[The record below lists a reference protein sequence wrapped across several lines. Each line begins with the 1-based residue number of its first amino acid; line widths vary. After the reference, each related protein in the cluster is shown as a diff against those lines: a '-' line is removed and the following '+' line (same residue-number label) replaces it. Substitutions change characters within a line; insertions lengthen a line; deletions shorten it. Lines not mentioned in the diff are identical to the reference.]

1 MSQDNYTQEVDDA
14 LADIDDIC
22 NESQQTAEIP
32 PTENTDHESA
42 ASAAQDFD
50 SMSIDEIEV
59 ELREKYSVRDF
70 QYVYNTLKKDPDGG
84 VEILLNISDSSKADA
99 MKPIL
104 YRLRALLTGDS
115 STVSEPSGGTIMPPS
130 QKESP
135 ENHDFESDS
144 VAVRSMEGKTLATVI
159 KSTLRNIPA
168 EIQSLNQFTCRG
180 GDDGK
185 TPINPRTGYPAK
197 WKLNNEI
204 FPFAECVEP
213 VEKGK
218 YEGVSFLILRD
229 NSILVIDLDHVVTNG
244 EIIDRKAQQIVNFF
258 KGKAYIELSK
268 SKTGLHIFTRYS
280 GDLPQ
285 WIFTNGKMKSFN
297 GDNDIK
303 YEFFIDDHLISPTGN
318 IFDNHSML
326 GTIDTGEL
334 AQFLRQ
340 VFCDEY
346 TRFIMLQFRSQ
357 GKLQLPTAGVEIDPN
372 ISFDIPPD
380 ELLEAAFQDP
390 QFAEF
395 AHVYQTGDSSIM
407 GGRSERDFRIIRQL
421 ITMTNGDL
429 GAVEYLFKR
438 SACYTNAG
446 QKNDPNPCAG
456 IGRKGKEKDQESY
469 LTRTIDKA
477 IDRWNGKSFVPKSIW
492 LKYIAPSLKKQGK
505 SRDNLDLSGYN
516 ATEFANSKLIRQ
528 EFPDLI
534 STVVG
539 DSERSN
545 LYNWN
550 GYVFERVFKQKLIEK
565 INKIG
570 EKLSIIAGHSDES
583 FAKILSSGAKK
594 IEAKGS
600 SIASLD
606 LAVSG
611 DRFHTTDEFNT
622 AKDWFSFSNCYINTN
637 PFSKDF
643 LQIIAPD
650 KSMLFTLSSSVAYKP
665 NAKCPIFRK
674 ALKRMLPNDQ
684 TRREFIKAMALNLIS
699 GNPGQRFYFIYGLGA
714 NGKSTIATAIFKV
727 LGKFAQSLKAN
738 VFRFNPNKD
747 GSAPSPE
754 WIQTRNKRAI
764 WFDEI
769 SPAFI
774 WDIERIKKI
783 AAGGFDN
790 DRLLFSNDMID
801 FKFECTPW
809 AILNERINLSNVN
822 DDALRRRIEVFYC
835 GEKIPEGERDDSFEQ
850 KLESQSEQEGIVAM
864 LIEEGLVNLFIDGGI
879 TPSPE
884 MKAWKDILLEN
895 EGDFTDKFYDEVL
908 EFDERA
914 SISLKALVA
923 VVKAWGKDL
932 PGSDEVKKVLE
943 NLSDRK
949 IKDSIRRY
957 FDSRHHDRHRV
968 YTRGD
973 CGERFQALG
982 VNPEHANL
990 KDIADEIEKALKKK
1004 QSKKNRQR
1012 YESSKQTDLNLDS

>member
-1 MSQDNYTQEVDDA
+1 MLDTMDKSELNSAIAKNDNLSNE
-14 LADIDDIC
+14 
-22 NESQQTAEIP
+22 NES
-32 PTENTDHESA
+32 N
-42 ASAAQDFD
+42 
-50 SMSIDEIEV
+50 
-59 ELREKYSVRDF
+59 
-70 QYVYNTLKKDPDGG
+70 
-84 VEILLNISDSSKADA
+84 KA
-99 MKPIL
+99 
-104 YRLRALLTGDS
+104 
-115 STVSEPSGGTIMPPS
+115 PSGGTSVSPTIEEIPDPA
-130 QKESP
+130 ESKIDSGAHQSMDA
-135 ENHDFESDS
+135 ENSNQTAKDSKSKDES
-144 VAVRSMEGKTLATVI
+144 LAQDTVEEKNPATI
-159 KSTLRNIPA
+159 TKSNIVSILRNIPQ
-168 EIQSLNQFTCRG
+168 ELQSLNQFTCRG

-185 TPINPRTGYPAK
+185 TPMNPRTGYPAK

-229 NSILVIDLDHVVTNG
+229 NSILVIDLDHVVANG

-268 SKTGLHIFTRYS
+268 SKTGLHIFVKIH

-285 WIFTNGKMKSFN
+285 WIFTNGRMKSFN

-326 GTIDTGEL
+326 GTIDMGEL
-334 AQFLRQ
+334 DQFLRQ

-346 TRFIMLQFRSQ
+346 TRFVMLQFRSQ
-357 GKLQLPTAGVEIDPN
+357 GKLQLPISGIEIDSN
-372 ISFDIPPD
+372 INFDIPPD
-380 ELLEAAFQDP
+380 ELIEATFNDP
-390 QFAEF
+390 RYAEF
-395 AHVYQTGDSSIM
+395 AHVYQTGDSSIA
-407 GGRSERDFRIIRQL
+407 GGRNQRDMRL
-421 ITMTNGDL
+421 ILSLLTMTNGDL
-429 GAVEYLFKR
+429 GAVEYLFKS
-438 SACYTNAG
+438 SACYTNPNLG
-446 QKNDPNPCAG
+446 TKKDPDSCAG
-456 IGRKGKEKDQESY
+456 ICRKQNPEYY
-469 LTRTIDKA
+469 LKHTFERA
-477 IDRWNGKSFVPKSIW
+477 IDRWDGKYFVPKSIW
-492 LKYIAPSLKKQGK
+492 LQYIASNQEKQGNPK
-505 SRDNLDLSGYN
+505 TELALSGYN

-550 GYVFERVFKQKLIEK
+550 GCVFERVLKQQIIGK

-570 EKLSIIAGHSDES
+570 EKLIAIASHSDES
-583 FAKILSSGAKK
+583 FAKILNSGAKK
-594 IEAKGS
+594 LETKS
-600 SIASLD
+600 SATASLD
-606 LAVSG
+606 LAVVD

-622 AKDWFSFSNCYINTN
+622 AKDWFAFINCYINTN

-643 LQIIAPD
+643 LKIIAPD
-650 KSMLFTLSSSVAYKP
+650 KSMLFTLSSSVVYKP
-665 NAKCPIFRK
+665 SAKCPIFRK

-769 SPAFI
+769 SPSFV
-774 WDIERIKKI
+774 WDIERVKKI

-790 DRLLFSNDMID
+790 GRLLFSNDMID

-835 GEKIPEGERDDSFEQ
+835 GEKVPESERDDYFEQ

-884 MKAWKDILLEN
+884 MKAWKDILLET

-923 VVKAWGKDL
+923 VVKAWGKSL
-932 PGSDEVKKVLE
+932 SESEEVKKVLE

-957 FDSRHHDRHRV
+957 FDSRHHDRHRI

-973 CGERFQALG
+973 CGERFRALG
-982 VNPEHANL
+982 VNPECANL
-990 KDIADEIEKALKKK
+990 KDIADKIENDLRTK
-1004 QSKKNRQR
+1004 QSKKDRQR

>member
-1 MSQDNYTQEVDDA
+1 MQDDYTQEVDDA
-14 LADIDDIC
+14 LADIDEIC
-22 NESQQTAEIP
+22 NESQPTAKIP
-32 PTENTDHESA
+32 PTENTDPESE
-42 ASAAQDFD
+42 ASAAQDLD

-70 QYVYNTLKKDPDGG
+70 QYVYNTLKKDPDVG
-84 VEILLNISDSSKADA
+84 VETLLNIDDTAKAAA

-104 YRLRALLTGDS
+104 YRLRDLLNGDS
-115 STVSEPSGGTIMPPS
+115 YTVSET
-130 QKESP
+130 
-135 ENHDFESDS
+135 DS
-144 VAVRSMEGKTLATVI
+144 VAVQSMEEKTPATVI

-168 EIQSLNQFTCRG
+168 EIQDLNQFTCRG

-185 TPINPRTGYPAK
+185 TPINPRNGYKAR
-197 WKLNNEI
+197 WKSNNEI
-204 FPFAECVEP
+204 FPFVECVES

-218 YEGVSFLILRD
+218 YEGVSFLIRKENL
-229 NSILVIDLDHVVTNG
+229 ILVIDLDHVAANG
-244 EIIDRKAQQIVNFF
+244 EIIDRKAQQIVHFF
-258 KGKAYIELSK
+258 KGKAYIEFSK
-268 SKTGLHIFTRYS
+268 SKTGLHILVKYNGNLS
-280 GDLPQ
+280 Q

-303 YEFFIDDHLISPTGN
+303 YEFFIDDHLISLTGN
-318 IFDNHSML
+318 IFNNHSTL
-326 GTIDTGEL
+326 ETIDMCEL
-334 AQFLRQ
+334 DQFLRQ

-346 TRFIMLQFRSQ
+346 TRFVMLQFRSQ
-357 GKLQLPTAGVEIDPN
+357 GKLQLPTAGVEIDPS
-372 ISFDIPPD
+372 ISFDVPPD

-390 QFAEF
+390 RYAEF
-395 AHVYQTGDSSIM
+395 AHVYQTGDSSIA
-407 GGRSERDFRIIRQL
+407 GGRNQRDMRL
-421 ITMTNGDL
+421 ILSLLTMTNGDL

-895 EGDFTDKFYDEVL
+895 EGDFADRFYDEVL
-908 EFDERA
+908 EFDEEA

>member
-70 QYVYNTLKKDPDGG
+70 QYVCNTLKKDPDGG

-104 YRLRALLTGDS
+104 YRLKDLLIGDS

-144 VAVRSMEGKTLATVI
+144 VAVQSMEGKTLATVI

-204 FPFAECVEP
+204 FPFAECVDP

-395 AHVYQTGDSSIM
+395 AHVYQTGDSSIV

-895 EGDFTDKFYDEVL
+895 EGDFADRFYDEVL
-908 EFDERA
+908 EFDEEA

>member
-1 MSQDNYTQEVDDA
+1 MDKSELNSAIAKNDNLSNE
-14 LADIDDIC
+14 
-22 NESQQTAEIP
+22 NES
-32 PTENTDHESA
+32 N
-42 ASAAQDFD
+42 
-50 SMSIDEIEV
+50 
-59 ELREKYSVRDF
+59 
-70 QYVYNTLKKDPDGG
+70 
-84 VEILLNISDSSKADA
+84 KA
-99 MKPIL
+99 
-104 YRLRALLTGDS
+104 
-115 STVSEPSGGTIMPPS
+115 PSGGTSVSPTIEEIPDPA
-130 QKESP
+130 ESKIDSGAHQSMDA
-135 ENHDFESDS
+135 ENSNQTAKDSKSKDES
-144 VAVRSMEGKTLATVI
+144 LAQDTVEEKNPATI
-159 KSTLRNIPA
+159 TKSNIVSILWNIPQ
-168 EIQSLNQFTCRG
+168 ELQSLNQFTCRG

-185 TPINPRTGYPAK
+185 TPMNPRTGYPAK

-204 FPFAECVEP
+204 FPFAECVDP

-268 SKTGLHIFTRYS
+268 SKTGLHIFVKIH

-285 WIFTNGKMKSFN
+285 WIFTNGRMKSFN

-326 GTIDTGEL
+326 GTIDMGEL
-334 AQFLRQ
+334 DQFLRQ

-346 TRFIMLQFRSQ
+346 TRFVMLQFRSQ
-357 GKLQLPTAGVEIDPN
+357 GKLQLPISGIEIDSN
-372 ISFDIPPD
+372 INFDIPPD
-380 ELLEAAFQDP
+380 ELIEATFNDP
-390 QFAEF
+390 RYAEF
-395 AHVYQTGDSSIM
+395 AHVYQTGDSSIA
-407 GGRSERDFRIIRQL
+407 GGRNQRDMRL
-421 ITMTNGDL
+421 ILSLLTMTNGDL

-438 SACYTNAG
+438 SACYTNPNLG
-446 QKNDPNPCAG
+446 TKKDPDSCAG
-456 IGRKGKEKDQESY
+456 ICRKQDPEYY
-469 LTRTIDKA
+469 LKHTFERA
-477 IDRWNGKSFVPKSIW
+477 IDRWDGKYFVPKSIW
-492 LKYIAPSLKKQGK
+492 LQYIAPNQEKQGNPK
-505 SRDNLDLSGYN
+505 TELALSGYN

-550 GYVFERVFKQKLIEK
+550 GCVFERVLKQQIIGK

-570 EKLSIIAGHSDES
+570 EKLIAIASHSDES
-583 FAKILSSGAKK
+583 FAKILNSGAKK
-594 IEAKGS
+594 LETKS
-600 SIASLD
+600 SATASLD
-606 LAVSG
+606 LAVVD

-622 AKDWFSFSNCYINTN
+622 AKDWFAFINCYINTN

-643 LQIIAPD
+643 LKIIAPD
-650 KSMLFTLSSSVAYKP
+650 KSMLFTLSSSVVYKP
-665 NAKCPIFRK
+665 SAKCPIFRK

-769 SPAFI
+769 SPSFV
-774 WDIERIKKI
+774 WDIERVKKI

-790 DRLLFSNDMID
+790 GRLLFSNDMID

-835 GEKIPEGERDDSFEQ
+835 GEKVPESERDDYFEQ

-884 MKAWKDILLEN
+884 MKAWKDILLET

-923 VVKAWGKDL
+923 VVKAWGKSL
-932 PGSDEVKKVLE
+932 SESEEVKKVLE

-957 FDSRHHDRHRV
+957 FDSRHHDRHRI

-973 CGERFQALG
+973 CGERFRALG
-982 VNPEHANL
+982 VNPECANL
-990 KDIADEIEKALKKK
+990 KDIADKIENDLRTK
-1004 QSKKNRQR
+1004 QSKKDRQR